1 MSAIPA
7 RFSHGAVMPGTT
19 GTRTQNID
27 PVIDGIE
34 VVEEFKGRPADPL
47 PRLLDFCTRPTGA
60 WPYVPASRVTYPTPQ
75 DFYPGKWDGG
85 QGGPTHRG
93 HGFRQIRQNS
103 LPSDNERAS
112 SFPFARKVFPS

>member
-1 MSAIPA
+1 
-7 RFSHGAVMPGTT
+7 MPGTT

-75 DFYPGKWDGG
+75 DILPRQVGWWPRRPHA
-85 QGGPTHRG
+85 QGPWLPPDPPEFVT
-93 HGFRQIRQNS
+93 IRQ
-103 LPSDNERAS
+103 RAGEFL
-112 SFPFARKVFPS
+112 SFREEGISILVALWYNGNT